1 MAQHIEEL
9 EERINGVK
17 EILVGI
23 RQAVGR
29 GSDLAILGKRNI
41 TQAEDIIKRA
51 REALTVS
58 LQSSWILII
67 YI

>member
-17 EILVGI
+17 EVLMGI

-29 GSDLAILGKRNI
+29 GSDLATLGKLNI

-58 LQSSWILII
+58 
-67 YI
+67 